1 MGKLSKIAVFSRF
14 WIKYAFNLVQL
25 GIFATK
31 HPFMKYTGEFG
42 TLNLMLI
49 PFDERTCVFN
59 NEFVMS
65 DNFQRA
71 DNTLGFEDF
80 VASPYPFK
88 IQFNMA
94 LFCLGGLMRVRLN
107 LTEYNLRKN
116 DILIV
121 EAGAIGECLEA
132 SPDSMIG
139 IIAFS
144 NNYFISESN
153 SEGATLIHQF
163 LSVSSL
169 LPLSDEE
176 MEEFLNIYH
185 QMRQK
190 IRQPDYRYKREIL
203 MGYMRVLF
211 CNCCQYMASYLE
223 KRQTSPS
230 SRQDRIFDRFMQLLK
245 EHYVSERNIG
255 FYADKLC
262 LSPKYLSQMVL
273 AASGRHVKDWV
284 RDYVILEAKA
294 LLRSR
299 QYTVSQVSDML
310 NFPNQSF
317 FGVYFKKA
325 VGCSPS
331 AYQSME

>member
-1 MGKLSKIAVFSRF
+1 M
-14 WIKYAFNLVQL
+14 QQ
-25 GIFATK
+25 K
-31 HPFMKYTGEFG
+31 HPFMKYTGKYSP
-42 TLNLMLI
+42 LNLMMMPL
-49 PFDERTCVFN
+49 DEQTCIFN
-59 NEFVMS
+59 NEFVMA
-65 DNFQRA
+65 DNFQES
-71 DNTLGFEDF
+71 DNTSDFDDF
-80 VASPYPFK
+80 VASPYSFK
-88 IQFNMA
+88 IQFTIT

-107 LTEYNLRKN
+107 LTEYCLHKN

-121 EAGAIGECLEA
+121 ESGSVGECLEV
-132 SPDSMIG
+132 SPDCRIG

-144 NNYFISESN
+144 NNYFVSEIN
-153 SEGATLIHQF
+153 SQGTTLIRQF

-169 LPLSDEE
+169 LPLTDMEMDEL
-176 MEEFLNIYH
+176 LNIYH

-190 IRQPDYRYKREIL
+190 IKQPDYRYKREIL
-203 MGYMRVLF
+203 MSYMRVLF

-223 KRQTSPS
+223 KRQASPS
-230 SRQDRIFDRFMQLLK
+230 SRKDRIFERFMQLLK
-245 EHYVSERNIG
+245 EHYASERNIG

-284 RDYVILEAKA
+284 QDYVILEAKA

-299 QYTVSQVSDML
+299 QYTVLQVSDML

-331 AYQSME
+331 VYQNME

>member
-1 MGKLSKIAVFSRF
+1 MR
-14 WIKYAFNLVQL
+14 
-25 GIFATK
+25 
-31 HPFMKYTGEFG
+31 YTGEFSP
-42 TLNLMLI
+42 LNLMMI
-49 PFDERTCVFN
+49 PFDERTCIFN

-65 DNFQRA
+65 DNLQKP
-71 DNTLGFEDF
+71 DNTSGFDDF

-88 IQFNMA
+88 IQFTMT

-107 LTEYNLRKN
+107 LTEYNLQKN

-121 EAGAIGECLEA
+121 EAGAIGECMEV
-132 SPDSMIG
+132 SHDCRIG

-144 NNYFISESN
+144 NNYFVSEIN
-153 SEGATLIHQF
+153 SQGTTLIRQF
-163 LSVSSL
+163 LSTSSL
-169 LPLSDEE
+169 LTLTDMEMDEL
-176 MEEFLNIYH
+176 LNIYH

-190 IRQPDYRYKREIL
+190 IRQPDYCYKREIL
-203 MGYMRVLF
+203 TAYMRVLF
-211 CNCCQYMASYLE
+211 CNCCQYMTSYLE
-223 KRQTSPS
+223 KRQASPS
-230 SRQDRIFDRFMQLLK
+230 TRKDRIFDRFMQLLK
-245 EHYVSERNIG
+245 EHYVSERNIS

-284 RDYVILEAKA
+284 QDYVILEAKA

-299 QYTVSQVSDML
+299 EYTVLQISDML
-310 NFPNQSF
+310 HFPNQSF

-331 AYQSME
+331 AYQNME